1 MNNQQAYFH
10 DRLNRIKDPKVVA
23 YLDPETGMN
32 IPRRLSIGQIKEH
45 NFGNKPGL
53 FVLIFSVLLGAI
65 AVIAAK
71 YIRFVYAEIPEL
83 GTEALTLTLMDFG
96 IAALLTFVIGGMI
109 QHKTLRHMMCQTAGI
124 GVMMFAMHNLI
135 WMFPGEAAQVFPQD
149 YIEQVRATTE
159 PQSLYVVGATYT
171 L

>member
-1 MNNQQAYFH
+1 MNSQQAYFN
-10 DRLNRIKDPKVVA
+10 DRIKRIENPKVQY
-23 YLDPETGMN
+23 YLDPETGMH
-32 IPRRLSIGQIKEH
+32 IPRRLTLGQIKEH

-53 FVLIFSVLLGAI
+53 IVLIFSMFLGAV
-65 AVIAAK
+65 AVVAAK

-135 WMFPGEAAQVFPQD
+135 WMFPGEVAQVFPQD

-159 PQSLYVVGATYT
+159 PQSLYVVGTTYT